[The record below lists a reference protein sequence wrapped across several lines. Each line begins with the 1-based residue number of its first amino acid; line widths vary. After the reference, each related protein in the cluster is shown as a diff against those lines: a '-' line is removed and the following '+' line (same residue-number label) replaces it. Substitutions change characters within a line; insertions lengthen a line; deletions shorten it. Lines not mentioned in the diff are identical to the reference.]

1 MAMEFSEQLN
11 FSFDPTAGRIQQLT
25 LRTAPFRGNVTR
37 VQALLKGFDITYNN
51 GDHHVL
57 REEIDLDAAVD
68 PAHPTTVNV
77 TARFLLR
84 DSSGNIDDPFSGN
97 VRAVVIAQ
105 TTAAG

>member
-1 MAMEFSEQLN
+1 MATEFSDQMT

-25 LRTAPFRGNVTR
+25 LRTAPFRGNVTK
-37 VQALLKGFDITYNN
+37 VQALLKGFDISYNN
-51 GDHHVL
+51 GDHHIL

-105 TTAAG
+105 TTAPN